1 MVALKGRSLPFKT
14 ITLQIQKMKHWIEA
28 ARLRTLPLSVSGI
41 IVGSMYALANP
52 TDDVLTPTEVFNWKL
67 FAFAII
73 TTLGLQILS
82 NFANDYGDGMKGT
95 DNEDRV
101 GPKRTIQSG
110 VITPKA
116 MKNAIVLTSIL
127 TFLSAIYL
135 IYLAFGAHNLG
146 YSLFYLILGIAA
158 IASAIRYTVGNS
170 AYGYRG
176 FGDVFVFVFF
186 GLVSTLG
193 VNFLYSKQLDAI
205 LFLPATAIGFLSVAV
220 LNLNN
225 MRDEASD
232 RRSGKNTLV
241 VKIGIENAKKYHYF
255 LIVGAMILVL
265 LFAYLSN
272 FNFDQYLFVLAYFPL
287 VKHLVTISKNHN
299 SKLLDPELKKVALT
313 TFALSVLLALC
324 MIFFFSDLIVN
335 NS

>member
-1 MVALKGRSLPFKT
+1 
-14 ITLQIQKMKHWIEA
+14 MKHWIEA

-52 TDDVLTPTEVFNWKL
+52 TDDVLTPTEVFNWRL
-67 FAFAII
+67 FAFAIL

-82 NFANDYGDGMKGT
+82 NFANDYGDGVKGT

-101 GPKRTIQSG
+101 GPKRAIQSG
-110 VITPKA
+110 VISPKA
-116 MKNAIVLTSIL
+116 MKKAIVITSIL
-127 TFLSAIYL
+127 TLISAIVL
-135 IYLAFGAHNLG
+135 IYLAFKNTNLG
-146 YSLFYLILGIAA
+146 YSLFYLGLGILA

-176 FGDVFVFVFF
+176 FGDLFVFVFF

-193 VNFLYSKQLDAI
+193 VNFLYSKQLDWI
-205 LFLPATAIGFLSVAV
+205 LILPATAIGLLSVAV

-232 RRSGKNTLV
+232 KKSGKNTIV
-241 VKIGIENAKKYHYF
+241 VKIGVANAKKYHYF
-255 LIVGAMILVL
+255 LIIGAMVLILI
-265 LFAYLSN
+265 FAILSD
-272 FNFDQYLFVLAYFPL
+272 FHFDQYLFVLAYIPL
-287 VKHLVTISKNHN
+287 TKHLITVSKNKD
-299 SKLLDPELKKVALT
+299 SRALDPELKKVALS

>member
-1 MVALKGRSLPFKT
+1 
-14 ITLQIQKMKHWIEA
+14 MKHWIEA

-41 IVGSMYALANP
+41 IVGSMYALAHP
-52 TDDVLTPTEVFNWKL
+52 TDNVLTPTEVFNWRL
-67 FAFAII
+67 FGFAIL

-95 DNEDRV
+95 DNQDRV
-101 GPKRTIQSG
+101 GPKRAIQSG
-110 VITPKA
+110 VISPES
-116 MKNAIVLTSIL
+116 MKRAIILTSVLTLI
-127 TFLSAIYL
+127 SAIIL
-135 IYLAFGAHNLG
+135 IYYAFRDTNLG
-146 YSLFYLILGIAA
+146 YSLFYLVLGILA

-193 VNFLYSKQLDAI
+193 VNFLYSKQLDLVLI
-205 LFLPATAIGFLSVAV
+205 LPATAIGFLSVAV

-232 RRSGKNTLV
+232 RKSGKNTLV
-241 VKIGIENAKKYHYF
+241 VKMGAANAKIYHYF
-255 LIVGAMILVL
+255 LIVAAMVLILFFAL
-265 LFAYLSN
+265 LSDFH
-272 FNFDQYLFVLAYFPL
+272 FDQYLFLIAYIPL
-287 VKHLVTISKNHN
+287 TKHLVNVYKNQDP
-299 SKLLDPELKKVALT
+299 KALDPELKKVALS

-335 NS
+335 RY

>member
-1 MVALKGRSLPFKT
+1 
-14 ITLQIQKMKHWIEA
+14 MKHWIEA

-67 FAFAII
+67 FAFAIL

-82 NFANDYGDGMKGT
+82 NFANDYGDGIKGT
-95 DNEDRV
+95 DNEERV

-110 VITPKA
+110 VITPQA
-116 MKNAIVLTSIL
+116 MKSAIILTSGL
-127 TFLSAIYL
+127 TLFSAIYL

-176 FGDVFVFVFF
+176 FGDVFVFLFF

-205 LFLPATAIGFLSVAV
+205 LILPATAIGFLSVAV

-232 RRSGKNTLV
+232 RKSGKNTLV
-241 VKIGIENAKKYHYF
+241 VKMGIENAKKYHYF
-255 LIVGAMILVL
+255 LIVGAMVLVL
-265 LFAYLSN
+265 IFALLSH
-272 FNFDQYLFVLAYFPL
+272 FHFDQYLFLIAYLPL
-287 VKHLVTISKNHN
+287 VKHLITVRKNQN
-299 SKLLDPELKKVALT
+299 NKLLDPELKKVALS